1 MTDQHNHSPA
11 SRGRLAIL
19 SLGALGV
26 VYGDIGTSPLYAFR
40 ESFVAARD
48 LTVDKPA
55 VMGILSLMFWSLIV
69 IVTIK
74 YLMIV
79 MRADNHGEGGILALT
94 SLVMRGSDYVLT
106 PRRKTIIAIG
116 LFGTAL
122 LYGDGIIT
130 PAISVL
136 AAVEGLEIARPELHT
151 WVVPIAVGIL
161 IGLFAIQR
169 RGTATIGAIFGPVMI
184 LWFSLLA
191 LLGISQIVAHP
202 SILAALSPT
211 YAAQFVMAKPSAAFF
226 ALGAIFLVVTGSEAL
241 YADMGHFGRTA
252 IRLGWFAVV
261 LPALVLN
268 YFGQGALLIA
278 EPAAID
284 NPFFRMPPSWAVV
297 PLIAVS
303 TAATVIA
310 SQALISGAFS
320 LTMQAVQLGYLPRVQ
335 IDHTSARE
343 IGQVYVPV
351 VNQALMAAC
360 VLLVITFKSS
370 TNLAAAYGIAVTTTM
385 IITTTLL
392 ALVMRER
399 WGWSKLRTWSVI
411 IPLGVID
418 LLFLSANAT
427 KIVAGGWVPLTI
439 GAIVFAMM
447 VTWKRGRRLMS
458 ERIKVDELPI
468 ERFVR
473 SIAAHPQP
481 RVKGM
486 AIYLVREVGATP
498 PALLTNLRHNNML
511 HEQVVT
517 LSVLTSRVPK
527 VPQALRERVRT
538 LGEGF
543 FQVELNFGFFEQPDV
558 PAALSAIV
566 SSEFGFDPDDVVYI
580 LGRESVI
587 STDSPGMARWRERLF
602 AFMHRNAGSP
612 VRHFGLPRDLV
623 MEVGSHV
630 GI

>member
-1 MTDQHNHSPA
+1 MTTHHPESK
-11 SRGRLAIL
+11 GRLAIL

-55 VMGILSLMFWSLIV
+55 VMGILSLMFWSLII

-79 MRADNHGEGGILALT
+79 MRADNDGEGGILALT
-94 SLVMRGSDYVLT
+94 SLVMRGSNFVET
-106 PRRKTIIAIG
+106 GRRKAIIGLG

-161 IGLFAIQR
+161 IALFLIQR
-169 RGTATIGAIFGPVMI
+169 RGTATIGAVFGPIMI
-184 LWFSLLA
+184 LWFSILA
-191 LLGISQIVAHP
+191 ALGIFEIVAHP
-202 SILAALSPT
+202 SILAALSPS
-211 YAAQFVMAKPSAAFF
+211 YAVQFIAGRPSAAFF
-226 ALGAIFLVVTGSEAL
+226 SLGAIFLVVTGSEAL
-241 YADMGHFGRTA
+241 YADMGHFGRRA

-278 EPAAID
+278 DPSAID
-284 NPFFRMPPSWAVV
+284 SPFFRMPPSWAVV
-297 PLIAVS
+297 PLIVVS
-303 TAATVIA
+303 AAATVIA

-320 LTMQAVQLGYLPRVQ
+320 LTMQAVQLGYLPRMQ
-335 IDHTSARE
+335 IDHTSSKE

-351 VNQALMAAC
+351 VNNALMAAC
-360 VLLVITFKSS
+360 VLLVVTFKSS

-385 IITTTLL
+385 IITTALL
-392 ALVMRER
+392 SLVMRER
-399 WGWSKLRTWSVI
+399 WGWSRSKVLAFI
-411 IPLGVID
+411 IPLGLID
-418 LLFLSANAT
+418 LLFLSANAI
-427 KIVAGGWVPLTI
+427 KILAGGWVPLTI
-439 GAIVFAMM
+439 GAAVFAMM
-447 VTWKRGRRLMS
+447 VTWKKGRLLMS
-458 ERIKVDELPI
+458 DRLKVEELPI

-481 RVKGM
+481 RVRGT
-486 AIYLVREVGATP
+486 AIYLVREIGATP

-511 HEQVVT
+511 HDQVVILT
-517 LSVLTSRVPK
+517 VLTSRVPK
-527 VPQALRERVRT
+527 VPQARRERVRP

-543 FQVELNFGFFEQPDV
+543 FQIDLNFGFAEQPDV
-558 PAALSAIV
+558 PAALDAIV
-566 SSEFGFDPDDVVYI
+566 SSEFGVDLDDVVYI
-580 LGRESVI
+580 LGRESVV
-587 STDSPGMARWRERLF
+587 STEAPGMARWRERLF
-602 AFMHRNAGSP
+602 ALMHRNAGSP
-612 VRHFGLPRDLV
+612 VRHFLLPHDLV

-630 GI
+630 AI